1 MFSIHCLT
9 IGILACGES
18 TFGDD
23 PDQRP
28 QEKISAAVTEQVK
41 WLIGC
46 LYDSDHIRLK
56 GKAGQSYAEMLGFR
70 IFSR

>member
-1 MFSIHCLT
+1 MGRIHL
-9 IGILACGES
+9 
-18 TFGDD
+18 GDD

-28 QEKISAAVTEQVK
+28 QEKVPAAVTEQVK

-56 GKAGQSYAEMLGFR
+56 GKAGQSYTEMLGFR

>member
-1 MFSIHCLT
+1 MGRIYL
-9 IGILACGES
+9 
-18 TFGDD
+18 GDD

-28 QEKISAAVTEQVK
+28 QEKIPAAVTEQVK

-46 LYDSDHIRLK
+46 LYNSDHIRLK